1 MCDQNT
7 EHTEARL
14 ESNRDAQCVT
24 VMPKNFG
31 AILGLLWGY
40 FGAMFFFGVTLGL
53 FWGYLGLFW
62 DSYDQDAT
70 VSSMTP
76 NHSQ

>member
-1 MCDQNT
+1 MFFFG
-7 EHTEARL
+7 
-14 ESNRDAQCVT
+14 VT
-24 VMPKNFG
+24 LGLFWG
-31 AILGLLWGY
+31 YFEAILGLLWGY
-40 FGAMFFFGVTLGL
+40 FGAMFFFGVTLVL